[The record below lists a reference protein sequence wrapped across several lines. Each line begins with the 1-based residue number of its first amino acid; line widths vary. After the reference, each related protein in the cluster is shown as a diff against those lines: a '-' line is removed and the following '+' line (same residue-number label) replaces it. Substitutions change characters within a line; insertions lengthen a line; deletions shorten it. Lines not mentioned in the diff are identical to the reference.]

1 MNKNKNQRKISK
13 GNFFMAVFVTVMI
26 LLSFGISI
34 MSYQKLDMRTYENQ
48 VRLLTAEH
56 NLQLEKGIYEKWDY
70 PYMVF
75 DLSGKVL
82 YADDTVSAKKGDFIN
97 VQEELGMDASFGKSK
112 QGIMKKGFVL
122 QNNEE
127 VNGFVVY
134 YIPQKVLIDRKS
146 VV

>member
-1 MNKNKNQRKISK
+1 MNKNQRKISK

-48 VRLLTAEH
+48 VRLLTAEN

-82 YADDTVSAKKGDFIN
+82 YADDSVSAKKGDFIN
-97 VQEELGMDASFGKSK
+97 VQEE
-112 QGIMKKGFVL
+112 
-122 QNNEE
+122 
-127 VNGFVVY
+127 
-134 YIPQKVLIDRKS
+134 
-146 VV
+146 